1 MVNRGGYSGVLE
13 RGVCGK
19 SLPPSQFVVNLKL
32 LQKRKKHTHS
42 GEAAAVAGTKLPT
55 TLLFRP
61 GHGHLV
67 LIPGAPV

>member
-1 MVNRGGYSGVLE
+1 MLWSGGDVGNLY
-13 RGVCGK
+13 
-19 SLPPSQFVVNLKL
+19 LPLSFVVNLKL

-67 LIPGAPV
+67 LISGAPV

>member
-1 MVNRGGYSGVLE
+1 MFWSGGYVGNLY
-13 RGVCGK
+13 
-19 SLPPSQFVVNLKL
+19 LPLSFVVNLKL